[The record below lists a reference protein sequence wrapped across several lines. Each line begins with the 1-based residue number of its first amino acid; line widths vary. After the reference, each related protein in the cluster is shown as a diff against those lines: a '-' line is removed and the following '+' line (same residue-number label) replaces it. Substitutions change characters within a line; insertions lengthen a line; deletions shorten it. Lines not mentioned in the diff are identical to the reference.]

1 MTYPDG
7 SVIICDQRI
16 RTNDGWVSGVE
27 CFGVPKDG
35 GELAHSG
42 QGDLVDSAEQQL
54 AQPKLAKPV
63 SEKKKT
69 SKSEPIN
76 EYHKQQGHL
85 HLVVTRSTA
94 KTRDFSSTGTA
105 EVCNDCA
112 VGKAR

>member
-63 SEKKKT
+63 PEKKKK

-76 EYHKQQGHL
+76 EYHKQLGHPN
-85 HLVVTRSTA
+85 LVVTRSMA
-94 KTRDFSSTGTA
+94 KSRDVSLKGTA
-105 EVCNDCA
+105 EICNDCT
-112 VGKAR
+112 VVKA